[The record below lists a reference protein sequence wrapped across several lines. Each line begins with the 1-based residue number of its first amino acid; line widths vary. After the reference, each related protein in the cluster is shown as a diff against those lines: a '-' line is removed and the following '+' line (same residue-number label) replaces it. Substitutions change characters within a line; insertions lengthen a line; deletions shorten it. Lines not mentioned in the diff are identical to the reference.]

1 MIEKKERSETVKER
15 KKGAHIPT
23 VGGVGYLY
31 LFGMH
36 VLQQPYQFG
45 YFAKESAWGFV
56 TKKCNVA
63 AVFY

>member
-31 LFGMH
+31 PFGMH
-36 VLQQPYQFG
+36 V
-45 YFAKESAWGFV
+45 
-56 TKKCNVA
+56 
-63 AVFY
+63 